1 MLFIQVIT
9 LINRFIGGAFS
20 GSALSKDE
28 ELLITYTDHF
38 EDSQNSKD
46 IFIEKQ
52 KKLNLMV
59 SPFSKPKIKIINRSP
74 NNYSKDFRD
83 PKILVL

>member
-1 MLFIQVIT
+1 MHWGHAISKDLVSWQHLPIA
-9 LINRFIGGAFS
+9 LYPSNNLNNRFIGGAFS

-52 KKLNLMV
+52 K
-59 SPFSKPKIKIINRSP
+59 
-74 NNYSKDFRD
+74 
-83 PKILVL
+83 